1 MKAYLLVRV
10 EAGKEN
16 HVLDKIIEI
25 EGVRKA
31 SLVFGPYDVVAEVEV
46 TTHDV
51 LDNVVVGG
59 VRKIDGVKDTLTL
72 VVAEEKSK

>member
-16 HVLDKIIEI
+16 HVLDKIIGI
-25 EGVRKA
+25 PGVRKA
-31 SLVFGPYDVVAEVEV
+31 ALVFGPYDIVATVEV
-46 TTHDV
+46 TTHDE
-51 LDNVVVGG
+51 LDNVVVGS
-59 VRKIDGVKDTLTL
+59 VRKIDGVKDSLTL